1 MVSMERLVRRLSLVV
16 LAVGCA
22 TPQAPPGAPVVP
34 PPPAPPPP
42 VVPAPPPPA
51 VIPPP
56 AEPQRLAW
64 VNPSRCLSPC
74 AFDPPDLVTIDA
86 AGRADPAGPHRVAR
100 EILRPLQDLFA
111 AAAGAGHPL
120 GINSAFR
127 SYDDQAHLFAS
138 IKQPGRAALPGQSE
152 HQLGTAVD
160 LKMPSAAAAD
170 WLSTHAADFG
180 FVLSYPPGKHKVTG
194 YRPEPWHV
202 RFVGRA
208 VAEEAQRTGT
218 LEELFRS
225 RPDLGVSGSCGDCPA
240 RAHRKPCGPVTAAGA
255 CKGPLLSWCYEG
267 ALATVDCSAFAQ
279 KCVAV
284 GGGHDCQ

>member
-1 MVSMERLVRRLSLVV
+1 MESLVRRLSV
-16 LAVGCA
+16 LALALSCA
-22 TPQAPPGAPVVP
+22 TPQPPPGAPSMP
-34 PPPAPPPP
+34 PPPTPSPPPETPAPPPP
-42 VVPAPPPPA
+42 VV
-51 VIPPP
+51 PPP

-100 EILRPLQDLFA
+100 EILRPLQELLGGA
-111 AAAGAGHPL
+111 ASAGHSL

-160 LKMPSAAAAD
+160 LKLPDTAAAD
-170 WLSTHAADFG
+170 WLSAHAADFG
-180 FVLSYPPGKHKVTG
+180 FVLSYPLGKHKVTG

-202 RFVGRA
+202 RFVGHP
-208 VAEEAQRTGT
+208 VAEEARGAGT

-225 RPDLGVSGSCGDCPA
+225 KPDLGVSGTCGDCPA
-240 RAHRKPCGPVTAAGA
+240 RARRKPCGAVTAAGA
-255 CKGPLLSWCYEG
+255 CRGPLLSWCYEG
-267 ALATVDCSAFAQ
+267 ALATVDCSAFSQ

-284 GGGHDCQ
+284 EGGHDCQ